1 MDSSTQRAIF
11 RLLAAILHLGNIRV
25 TEMRGSAEVD
35 VADSALRMTS
45 DLLGIAS
52 DDLRKWMI
60 KKQISAR
67 SERIIMSLN
76 ATQSASVRDSIA
88 KFIYS
93 RLFDWLITIVNESL
107 AGEDGLGPL
116 MAESFIGIL
125 DIYGFEYY
133 PDVAASKSGKRGRLV
148 NSFEQFCINYAN
160 ERLQHEV

>member
-1 MDSSTQRAIF
+1 
-11 RLLAAILHLGNIRV
+11 LHLGNIKV
-25 TEMRGSAEVD
+25 TEVRGSAEVD
-35 VADSALRMTS
+35 ASDRALRIAS
-45 DLLGIAS
+45 HLLGIAS
-52 DDLRKWMI
+52 DALRKWMI

-93 RLFDWLITIVNESL
+93 RLFDWLIAIVNDSL
-107 AGEDGLGPL
+107 AGEEGLGPL

-133 PDVAASKSGKRGRLV
+133 PDVATTKTGKRRRLV

-160 ERLQHEV
+160 ERLQHEVRASHLTVYLYVH